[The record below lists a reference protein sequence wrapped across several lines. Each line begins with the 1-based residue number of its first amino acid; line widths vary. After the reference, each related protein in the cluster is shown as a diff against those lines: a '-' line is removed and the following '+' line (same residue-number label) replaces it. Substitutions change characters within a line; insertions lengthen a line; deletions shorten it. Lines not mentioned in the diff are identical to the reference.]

1 MVSASAETPHRPTIM
16 RRNTEQAR
24 TGRILA
30 AGVVAETVTKVTA
43 SLRALVA
50 VTACVLLVC
59 VMLAAEDHAAQAAA
73 TPQVSA
79 KALYEQLA
87 SVGLYPG
94 RVYQVRDGALDR
106 EDLHISLDDGTI
118 AFTRDVLGRIT
129 GAMFEG

>member
-1 MVSASAETPHRPTIM
+1 MVSASAGRPHKHAIIRTKA
-16 RRNTEQAR
+16 EQAR

-30 AGVVAETVTKVTA
+30 AGRAAETVTKVTA
-43 SLRALVA
+43 AARWCVA
-50 VTACVLLVC
+50 VSACLLLFC
-59 VMLAAEDHAAQAAA
+59 AVMAAERHVAQAAA

-87 SVGLYPG
+87 SVGLDPG

-118 AFTRDVLGRIT
+118 AFTHDVLGRI
-129 GAMFEG
+129 